1 MSRREP
7 RAVVDGRV
15 SAEAEAKVAD
25 DEIDI
30 DDHVHELVDDHAVLE
45 DHLVDV
51 NSASADIDVDAA
63 DCRRE
68 DDADVDHDCDWIQ
81 C

>member
-51 NSASADIDVDAA
+51 NSASADVDAA